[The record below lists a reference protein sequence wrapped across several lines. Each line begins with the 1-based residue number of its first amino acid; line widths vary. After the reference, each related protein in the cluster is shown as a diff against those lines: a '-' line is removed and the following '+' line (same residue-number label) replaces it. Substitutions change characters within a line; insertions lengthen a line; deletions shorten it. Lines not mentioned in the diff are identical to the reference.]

1 MFLSILE
8 DSGYLSRAAFLMD
21 RLLAKVG
28 LHGKSFIPLLSSF
41 ACAIPGIMATR
52 TIANRKDRLATIFI
66 APFMSCSARLP
77 VYALLIGTFFA
88 SFSAASRGGIMLALY
103 GLGILAAVGTAWVF
117 KRTML
122 KGAPAAFILEL
133 PTYKVP
139 QASQVA
145 RQVWVNT
152 SEFVKKA
159 GTTIFCLSVI
169 LWAMTYYPRLNS
181 AAFEVTQNRAKAG
194 YAQLVRETEE
204 FNKRNTVLFRHLSTT
219 EDDF

>member
-1 MFLSILE
+1 
-8 DSGYLSRAAFLMD
+8 AA
-21 RLLAKVG
+21 
-28 LHGKSFIPLLSSF
+28 
-41 ACAIPGIMATR
+41 
-52 TIANRKDRLATIFI
+52 
-66 APFMSCSARLP
+66 
-77 VYALLIGTFFA
+77 
-88 SFSAASRGGIMLALY
+88 RGGIMLACY

-159 GTTIFCLSVI
+159 GTVIFCLSVI
-169 LWAMTYYPRLNS
+169 LWAMTYYPRLPQANVTLVENLVKSSQTRYAVLKPEPNEVINVPS
-181 AAFEVTQNRAKAG
+181 APLPEADLKA
-194 YAQLVRETEE
+194 QI
-204 FNKRNTVLFRHLSTT
+204 
-219 EDDF
+219 